1 MATIIDGKELSKK
14 LKEQMKDRVAQMRQ
28 QGIVP
33 KLVVVLVGNNSA
45 SEVYVRNKHK
55 ACGEVGIESEVIKMP
70 EETTQQELLDVV
82 KGLNEDRTV
91 DGILVQ
97 LPLPGQINEKVV
109 LRSILPE
116 KDVDGFHPVNVGLLS
131 IGDDCYAPAT
141 PSGIIA
147 MFKEYG
153 IEIAGKHCVI
163 IGRSNIVGKPM
174 AALLLRHNATVAVCH
189 SKTQNRGHRTPPH
202 PDRRHGQGG
211 RGGHRRRHEP
221 QRAGQAVRRR
231 RLRRSQGKGLVH
243 HTGAGRRRPDDHHR
257 AAGKHHPGSPKT
269 SQLRLR
275 GEESALPL
283 VLFSSP
289 MGKSHPVRRRD
300 KMPPQQSGKI
310 APNREK
316 TA

>member
-97 LPLPGQINEKVV
+97 LPLPSQINEKVV

-174 AALLLRHNATVAVCH
+174 AALLLRHNATVTVCH
-189 SKTQNRGHRTPPH
+189 SKTQNLGELTRQADIVIVATGHRHTLTADMVKEGAVVIDVGMNRNELGKLCGDVDFVEVKEKASFITPVPGGVG
-202 PDRRHGQGG
+202 PMTITELLENTILAAQRH
-211 RGGHRRRHEP
+211 H
-221 QRAGQAVRRR
+221 
-231 RLRRSQGKGLVH
+231 S
-243 HTGAGRRRPDDHHR
+243 
-257 AAGKHHPGSPKT
+257 
-269 SQLRLR
+269 
-275 GEESALPL
+275 
-283 VLFSSP
+283 
-289 MGKSHPVRRRD
+289 
-300 KMPPQQSGKI
+300 
-310 APNREK
+310 
-316 TA
+316 

>member
-174 AALLLRHNATVAVCH
+174 AALLLRHNATVTVCH
-189 SKTQNRGHRTPPH
+189 TKTQNLGELTRQADIVIVATGHRHTLTADMVKEGAVVIDVGMNRNELGKLCGDVDFDEVKEKASFITPVPGGVG
-202 PDRRHGQGG
+202 PMTITELLENTILAAQRH
-211 RGGHRRRHEP
+211 H
-221 QRAGQAVRRR
+221 
-231 RLRRSQGKGLVH
+231 S
-243 HTGAGRRRPDDHHR
+243 
-257 AAGKHHPGSPKT
+257 
-269 SQLRLR
+269 
-275 GEESALPL
+275 
-283 VLFSSP
+283 
-289 MGKSHPVRRRD
+289 
-300 KMPPQQSGKI
+300 
-310 APNREK
+310 
-316 TA
+316 